1 MTYRSHLLRGDS
13 NLPRLPSSE
22 LTPPRHSAEYLF
34 FSSKEERAIVD
45 SNWGSL
51 PARHGEDEYAVLI
64 LIRKMAVEF
73 PQQCYHFCRSAL
85 VQ

>member
-1 MTYRSHLLRGDS
+1 M
-13 NLPRLPSSE
+13 
-22 LTPPRHSAEYLF
+22 
-34 FSSKEERAIVD
+34 VD
-45 SNWGSL
+45 SILGSL
-51 PARHGEDEYAVLI
+51 PARHGGNEYAVLI